1 MIISDKKISE
11 IRDGLLG
18 NVRYFVKWILISL
31 VIGIVGGSAGTL
43 FAMGVG
49 DSVSG
54 GQRVDAVFHA
64 CGGRVHCLA
73 VPDLP

>member
-31 VIGIVGGSAGTL
+31 VIGIVGGSAGT
-43 FAMGVG
+43 
-49 DSVSG
+49 
-54 GQRVDAVFHA
+54 HA